1 MWTCPK
7 CKREFAGEPPHHFC
21 DSGAATIEEYING
34 QVAEVQPRLREV
46 YAALKAALPNAREKI
61 SYRMPTFWQG
71 RNLIHFAAFAKWI
84 GMFPGGEATTV
95 FAGRLA
101 GYTTSKGGI
110 RLPYNT
116 PLPVALITEIAVW
129 CGERNSRVSKGSAAP
144 RSG

>member
-7 CKREFAGEPPHHFC
+7 CKREFDSEPPHHFC

-34 QVAEVQPRLREV
+34 QAEEVQPRLREV

-84 GMFPGGEATTV
+84 GLFPGGEATTV
-95 FAGRLA
+95 FADKLTV
-101 GYTTSKGGI
+101 YHTTKGGI
-110 RLPYNT
+110 RLPYNK
-116 PLPVALITEIAVW
+116 PLPVDLITEIAKW
-129 CGERNSRVSKGSAAP
+129 CGKKNAN
-144 RSG
+144 